1 MGCEAVECDR
11 NWKHGCSRRRFN
23 FNTDI
28 FDSLEN
34 HERKRGQ
41 YKRVSIFRYYG
52 LSWSGCLE
60 CKNIKF
66 LIVKKYLLNK
76 ISLKVKISA
85 HKLILFLRKKKGSF
99 FTACC
104 FDHRLLFLSC
114 LLIISNVFLFFFF
127 VWNLQWETDQADG
140 SNLVLFLFSFGY
152 FQWQLQMFG
161 CLGPLY
167 SKPVDT
173 VWLLNS
179 SIICIYV

>member
-41 YKRVSIFRYYG
+41 YIKVSIFRYYG

-76 ISLKVKISA
+76 ISLKVKITA
-85 HKLILFLRKKKGSF
+85 HELILFLRKMKGSF
-99 FTACC
+99 FIACC

-114 LLIISNVFLFFFF
+114 LLIISNVFLFFFLF
-127 VWNLQWETDQADG
+127 GICNGKQTKQMVATEFCSFSA
-140 SNLVLFLFSFGY
+140 LVISSDSYRCLAV
-152 FQWQLQMFG
+152 
-161 CLGPLY
+161 LGPCIV
-167 SKPVDT
+167 S
-173 VWLLNS
+173 LL
-179 SIICIYV
+179 ILCDYWIAL